1 MFNPRIYVVNGS
13 KPVRNG
19 HTMFFMN
26 HTSVADSFLD
36 CFLTGGSSY
45 LSRLL
50 IIFLCPGPSFCGYLL
65 NFVWFFWKFKKIN
78 RNWFTKFMQSK
89 WMHRWVFPLPLNY
102 RPNSGCIVYPEG
114 KISQWDCENPLK
126 TGVMEVAYNL
136 NCPSQIILTR
146 GKVCILFTL
155 SLAGRHH

>member
-1 MFNPRIYVVNGS
+1 M
-13 KPVRNG
+13 
-19 HTMFFMN
+19 
-26 HTSVADSFLD
+26 
-36 CFLTGGSSY
+36 
-45 LSRLL
+45 
-50 IIFLCPGPSFCGYLL
+50 
-65 NFVWFFWKFKKIN
+65 WFFWKFKKIN

-89 WMHRWVFPLPLNY
+89 WMHRLVFPLPLNY

>member
-13 KPVRNG
+13 KPVRDG

-26 HTSVADSFLD
+26 HTSFADFFVD
-36 CFLTGGSSY
+36 CFITGGSSY
-45 LSRLL
+45 LSRLA

-65 NFVWFFWKFKKIN
+65 NFVWFFWKFKKID

-89 WMHRWVFPLPLNY
+89 WAYRSVPLP
-102 RPNSGCIVYPEG
+102 RVICSPNSGCIVYPEG
-114 KISQWDCENPLK
+114 KMSTWSGDNPLK

-136 NCPSQIILTR
+136 NCPSQIILTK
-146 GKVCILFTL
+146 GKVRLLPLFYT
-155 SLAGRHH
+155 